1 MQTFKCFMS
10 ILKKNKGSILLYVG
24 IFSVLIVI
32 LGNSTKETKTQMYK
46 DEEIEFTVIDRD
58 KSSLSSAITEYL
70 SEKNKFVKEDDDK
83 AKLQQ
88 EMYYRN
94 IYYALIIPE
103 GFEAAVKEGR
113 EDVKLSNYKVQ
124 DSSRGYYMDLKVNG
138 YMKTLNSYLAGGLSI
153 DEAIEKT
160 GDTMKNTTDIKM
172 KQDENKVTYSG
183 DYYYYR
189 VLPYVL
195 MALIISAI
203 GPVYIA
209 FGKKGIRQRIASSS
223 LTLKSQNLQFILGA
237 SVVSVVILLLFNII
251 PLVLY
256 GSDMT
261 PVKLLLYFGNTLCFI
276 LIAVGMTMMFGN
288 IAPSDAVLASMIN
301 VVALGTSFLGGV
313 FVPLE
318 VFGKNMRIVAK
329 FMPTYWYIYA
339 VDAIV
344 EVKELTFDAT
354 RNMLEGMGIQ
364 LLYAVAFMCIA
375 SVVVR
380 RRRVNGADN

>member
-1 MQTFKCFMS
+1 
-10 ILKKNKGSILLYVG
+10 
-24 IFSVLIVI
+24 
-32 LGNSTKETKTQMYK
+32 
-46 DEEIEFTVIDRD
+46 
-58 KSSLSSAITEYL
+58 
-70 SEKNKFVKEDDDK
+70 
-83 AKLQQ
+83 
-88 EMYYRN
+88 MYYRN

-124 DSSRGYYMDLKVNG
+124 DSSMGYYMDLKVNG